1 MKKSVLALAILG
13 AFSSAAFAQTSSVQI
28 YGIVDTAFVHDSG
41 NGVSGSVNKV
51 DSSNTSGNKAGSR
64 IGFKGKEDLGS
75 GLSALFTIENGFK
88 ADDGSADQ
96 GGTLFG
102 RQAFVGLQGGFG
114 TVKLGRQYN
123 PLYSVQVATD
133 PFSNGMAGAFS
144 RLISTGGAASA
155 TSFGIGAGSRA
166 DNAITY
172 TTPELSG
179 FKGELQYGFGEV
191 AGDSSR
197 SRQYGLS
204 VTYANGPISAGLA
217 HQNVNNN
224 PAAGVAINTIKNTAL
239 TGTYNFGVAKAHA
252 LYQANKDDGTGATAL
267 DTRDWMLGVSVPFGA
282 STVVASYIK
291 HDNRAVANA
300 DAKQFAVG
308 YIYAL
313 SKRTSLYTSYGRLS
327 NDNASLVRVTKA
339 GENNS
344 VFSAG
349 VNHTF

>member
-1 MKKSVLALAILG
+1 MKKSVLALAVLG
-13 AFSSAAFAQTSSVQI
+13 AFSGAAFAQTSSVQI
-28 YGIVDTAFVHDSG
+28 YGVIDAAFVHDSG
-41 NGVSGSVNKV
+41 NGVSGSVNKI
-51 DSSNTSGNKAGSR
+51 DSSNTSANKAGSR
-64 IGFKGKEDLGS
+64 IGFKGTEDLGG

-88 ADDGSADQ
+88 ADDGTADQ
-96 GGTLFG
+96 GGALFG

-123 PLYSVQVATD
+123 PLYNVQIATD

-144 RLISTGGAASA
+144 RLISTGGAATAS
-155 TSFGIGAGSRA
+155 SFGIGAGSRA
-166 DNAITY
+166 DNSITY
-172 TTPELSG
+172 ATPNVNG

-191 AGDSSR
+191 AGATSKN
-197 SRQYGLS
+197 RQYGLN
-204 VTYANGPISAGLA
+204 VGYANGPVSVALA

-224 PAAGVAINTIKNTAL
+224 PAAGVSINTIKNTAL

-252 LYQANKDDGTGATAL
+252 LYQANKDDGTGAAKL

-291 HDNRAVANA
+291 HDNRAAADA
-300 DAKQFAVG
+300 DAKQLAVG

-327 NDNASLVRVTKA
+327 NDSASLVRVTKA